1 MNYQASMSRYTPT
14 PPPDYVA
21 AEEALGTIRDT
32 LTVHLDKVWKLA
44 LTDDHTVRCTTL
56 ALPPARFRF
65 AYRPTATGSD
75 AAPFPLCGAVP
86 DVQRRWPN
94 LITPFLRQHSIK
106 PPFSHVFPAT

>member
-56 ALPPARFRF
+56 ALPTQVLFCLPPNCNRERCCATSCLWGCARCTAPLAEPNHPRF
-65 AYRPTATGSD
+65 
-75 AAPFPLCGAVP
+75 
-86 DVQRRWPN
+86 
-94 LITPFLRQHSIK
+94 
-106 PPFSHVFPAT
+106 

>member
-44 LTDDHTVRCTTL
+44 LTDDHTVRCTL
-56 ALPPARFRF
+56 AL
-65 AYRPTATGSD
+65 
-75 AAPFPLCGAVP
+75 APGLVSLTTQLQQGTMLRHFLSVGLCQMYSTVG
-86 DVQRRWPN
+86 R
-94 LITPFLRQHSIK
+94 T
-106 PPFSHVFPAT
+106 

>member
-44 LTDDHTVRCTTL
+44 LTDDHTVRCTL
-56 ALPPARFRF
+56 ALPPLSVENVVF
-65 AYRPTATGSD
+65 ALFLRSIAYHQTKTGND
-75 AAPFPLCGAVP
+75 AAPLPVCGAVS
-86 DVQRRWPN
+86 DVQLRWPN
-94 LITPFLRQHSIK
+94 LNPIF
-106 PPFSHVFPAT
+106 

>member
-44 LTDDHTVRCTTL
+44 LTDDHTVRCTL
-56 ALPPARFRF
+56 ALPPGFVLL
-65 AYRPTATGSD
+65 TAHLQQGTMLRHFLSVG
-75 AAPFPLCGAVP
+75 LCQMYSAVG
-86 DVQRRWPN
+86 R
-94 LITPFLRQHSIK
+94 T
-106 PPFSHVFPAT
+106 